1 MSKKIQELN
10 NQIEQLKAQARD
22 FVEANDMEKA
32 KAKAEEAKN
41 LKEQLDLLIELEGLE
56 TNNNAGV
63 PAGEI
68 KDQKEKDELY
78 KKAFMKAFRGS
89 KLTADEMNNL
99 SIGEVKDAL
108 SPKTDDDGGYLVPK
122 DIQTA
127 INQFKRTLPELEGL
141 IEVIPTNL
149 STGTRV
155 FEKVATMTPLDN
167 ITDETADINDMGS
180 PKFEQITYTIKDYA
194 GWMPIPNNLLAD
206 SDQNIVEYLKQWI
219 ARKSVVTRNSLILAL
234 LGTLTKSTFADWK
247 ALKKAL
253 NVTLDP
259 MLSANAVILTNQD
272 GFQYFDTL
280 VDGNNRPLLKED
292 VTQAGQKLLFSK
304 KIVVVP
310 NSVLPTTG
318 TTTKLAPCV
327 TGDLRELA
335 KMFER
340 QGHLIKTTDIGGTAF
355 RKNRTEIR
363 VIEREDVVK
372 FDSGAVV
379 YGQID
384 VTATV

>member
-10 NQIEQLKAQARD
+10 NQIEQLKAEARE

-32 KAKAEEAKN
+32 RAKADEAKN
-41 LKEQLDLLIELEGLE
+41 FKEQLDLMIEVEAIE
-56 TNNNAGV
+56 TNNSNGV
-63 PAGEI
+63 SAGEI
-68 KDQKEKDELY
+68 EDKDEQEKLY
-78 KKAFMKAFRGS
+78 KNAFMKVFRGK
-89 KLTADEMNNL
+89 KLTSDELKDL
-99 SIGEVKDAL
+99 SIGEVKDAM
-108 SPKTDDDGGYLVPK
+108 SPKTDEDGGYLVPK

-127 INQFKRTLPELEGL
+127 INQYKRALPELENL

-149 STGTRV
+149 SSGTRV
-155 FEKVATMTPLDN
+155 FEKLATMTPLEN
-167 ITDETADINDMGS
+167 ITDETADIDEIDS
-180 PKFEQITYTIKDYA
+180 PKFEQISYTIKDYA

-206 SDQNIVEYLKQWI
+206 SDQNIMDYLKQWI
-219 ARKSVVTRNSLILAL
+219 ARKSVVTRNSLIITL
-234 LGTLTKSTFADWK
+234 LKTLTKTTFADWK

-253 NVTLDP
+253 NVTIDP
-259 MLSANAVILTNQD
+259 MLAANSVILTNQD

-292 VTQAGQKLLFSK
+292 VTQEGQKLLFSK
-304 KIVVVP
+304 PIVVVP
-310 NSVLPTTG
+310 NSVFATTG

-327 TGDLRELA
+327 VGDFRELA

-340 QGHLIKTTDIGGTAF
+340 QGHLIRTTDIGGTAF

-372 FDSGAVV
+372 FDGNAVV
-379 YGQID
+379 YGEID

>member
-10 NQIEQLKAQARD
+10 NQIEQLKAEARE
-22 FVEANDMEKA
+22 FVEANEMEKA
-32 KAKAEEAKN
+32 RAKADEAKK
-41 LKEQLDLLIELEGLE
+41 LKEQLDLMIELENLE
-56 TNNNAGV
+56 TNNSTGIPV
-63 PAGEI
+63 GEL
-68 KDQKEKDELY
+68 KDQKEHEDLY
-78 KKAFMKAFRGS
+78 KNAFMKAFKGS
-89 KLTADEMNNL
+89 KLTADELNHL
-99 SIGEVKDAL
+99 SIGEVKDAV
-108 SPKTDDDGGYLVPK
+108 SPKTDADGGYLVPK

-127 INQFKRTLPELEGL
+127 INQYKRTLPELEKL
-141 IEVIPTNL
+141 VEVIPTNL
-149 STGTRV
+149 PSGTRV
-155 FEKVATMTPLDN
+155 FEKIATMTPLEN
-167 ITDETADINDMGS
+167 ITDENADINDMGS
-180 PKFEQITYTIKDYA
+180 PQFEQIAYAIKDYA
-194 GWMPIPNNLLAD
+194 GWMPVPNNLLAD

-234 LGTLTKSTFADWK
+234 LGTLTKTAFADWK
-247 ALKKAL
+247 SLKKAL

-292 VTQAGQKLLFSK
+292 VTQAGQKILFSK
-304 KIVVVP
+304 PVAVVP
-310 NSVLPTTG
+310 NSVFPTTG
-318 TTTKLAPCV
+318 TTTKNAPCV
-327 TGDLRELA
+327 VGDLREFV

-340 QGHLIKTTDIGGTAF
+340 QGHLIKTTDVGGTAF

-372 FDSGAVV
+372 FDGGAIV
-379 YGQID
+379 YGEID